1 MKKQLA
7 WLFIREQ
14 QIYKINVKN
23 CIELVDL
30 SKYLR
35 NRTLSMGDL
44 KKSFHLIIIYFEQ
57 KKKGLRQIS
66 PQKPS
71 VCVILSVYVCVSPHH
86 GTQQEDRDSK
96 RERQRQEEKKRI
108 VRREKKNPRL
118 LKCKLIVRVHHKSP
132 MIKVIAT
139 NAA

>member
-23 CIELVDL
+23 YIELVDL

-44 KKSFHLIIIYFEQ
+44 KKSFHLIIIYFE
-57 KKKGLRQIS
+57 
-66 PQKPS
+66 
-71 VCVILSVYVCVSPHH
+71 
-86 GTQQEDRDSK
+86 
-96 RERQRQEEKKRI
+96 
-108 VRREKKNPRL
+108 
-118 LKCKLIVRVHHKSP
+118 
-132 MIKVIAT
+132 
-139 NAA
+139 